1 MVSVFAPSIL
11 NRMFVKHLKKKK
23 RKKNSICVV
32 ADFFVGEMQKPSYNS
47 AYGSSGYDALGQSAQ
62 DYNKTAYPGSGSQ
75 PSKGQNSNPPPT
87 GTGSD
92 ISSSMYGNKNHAAL
106 NKVNV
111 SVDFTIRSHPFGHFN

>member
-1 MVSVFAPSIL
+1 MIFT
-11 NRMFVKHLKKKK
+11 
-23 RKKNSICVV
+23 
-32 ADFFVGEMQKPSYNS
+32 GEMQKPSYNS

-75 PSKGQNSNPPPT
+75 QSKGQNSNPPPS

-111 SVDFTIRSHPFGHFN
+111 SSVNMTLLLSFSANFDPKI